1 VRPYL
6 KPGLRR
12 VWRDDATLQFGLD
25 PDRAVVVT
33 DLEPPVARFIDTLT
47 GATDLQDTLARAEAD
62 GVDGDTAANVLKVLA
77 DAGVLDDADADAGPL
92 RSLTPIER
100 ERLAPDLAARALI
113 STEPGTGLR
122 ALRVRRN
129 ATVRVTS
136 SNRVGSAVAT
146 LLAGSGV
153 GHLVLTDQRPA
164 VGTDIGPAGLRA
176 VDVGHPRTVGM
187 RRVLTELAPSTR
199 LTQRTTHRPDLV
211 VIAADDEPDRAA
223 AIELVRDGI
232 PHLVVGVRETVGVV
246 GPFVIPG
253 STACLHCLDL
263 HRTDLDP
270 GWPALLAQANSAAC
284 ADSVE
289 VNLST
294 LVARPGGAA
303 RAQLPRRRRTA
314 VDQRDALGRSSRRD
328 DPAPV
333 LAAAPTVRVYVG
345 EPGPRRPTHPT
356 RPIRKRRPDMH
367 QARTIG

>member
-1 VRPYL
+1 MRPYL

-33 DLEPPVARFIDTLT
+33 DLEPPIVRFIDTLT
-47 GATDLQDTLARAEAD
+47 GATDLPDTLARAEAD

-77 DAGVLDDADADAGPL
+77 DAGVLDDADADAAPL

-100 ERLAPDLAARALI
+100 ERLAPDLIARALI
-113 STEPGTGLR
+113 STEPGTALR

-136 SNRVGSAVAT
+136 SSRVGSAVAT
-146 LLAGSGV
+146 LLASSGV
-153 GHLVLTDQRPA
+153 GHLVLTDQRTA

-176 VDVGHPRTVGM
+176 VDVGQPRTIGM

-211 VIAADDEPDRAA
+211 VIAADDEPDRSA

-270 GWPALLAQANSAAC
+270 RWPALLAQANTVVC
-284 ADSVE
+284 ADSAE

-294 LVARPGGAA
+294 LVASLAVLHVLNYLDGGEPPSVNGTLSAG
-303 RAQLPRRRRTA
+303 LPDGAVRRRSWLPHRQCGCTWE
-314 VDQRDALGRSSRRD
+314 S
-328 DPAPV
+328 
-333 LAAAPTVRVYVG
+333 LA
-345 EPGPRRPTHPT
+345 
-356 RPIRKRRPDMH
+356 RPDDAPEH
-367 QARTIG
+367 TNS

>member
-1 VRPYL
+1 VRPFL

-12 VWRDDATLQFGLD
+12 VWRDDTTLQFGLD

-33 DLEPPVARFIDTLT
+33 DLEPSIARFIDDLT
-47 GATDLQDTLARAEAD
+47 GATDLTDTLARAQAD
-62 GVDGDTAANVLKVLA
+62 GVDGETAANVLRVLA
-77 DAGVLDDADADAGPL
+77 DAGVLDDADADAAPL
-92 RSLTPIER
+92 RSLSPIER

-113 STEPGTGLR
+113 STEPGNGLR

-129 ATVRVTS
+129 ATVRVS
-136 SNRVGSAVAT
+136 SSSRVGAAVAT
-146 LLAGSGV
+146 LLASSGV

-164 VGTDIGPAGLRA
+164 VGTDIGPAGLRPS
-176 VDVGHPRTVGM
+176 DVGQPRTLGM

-199 LTQRTTHRPDLV
+199 LTQRTTHRPDVV

-232 PHLVVGVRETVGVV
+232 PHLIVGVRETVGVV

-270 GWPALLAQANSAAC
+270 GWPGLLAQASAAGT

-289 VNLST
+289 VNLAT
-294 LVARPGGAA
+294 LVASLAVLHVLSYLDGGEPPSVNGTLSAG
-303 RAQLPRRRRTA
+303 LPDATIRRRSWLPHQQCGCTWESLARP
-314 VDQRDALGRSSRRD
+314 D
-328 DPAPV
+328 DPPD
-333 LAAAPTVRVYVG
+333 
-345 EPGPRRPTHPT
+345 PGS
-356 RPIRKRRPDMH
+356 
-367 QARTIG
+367 Q

>member
-1 VRPYL
+1 MRPYL

-136 SNRVGSAVAT
+136 SSRVGSAVAT

-211 VIAADDEPDRAA
+211 VIAADDEPDRAT

-294 LVARPGGAA
+294 LVASLAVLHVLSYLDGGEPPSVNGTLSAG
-303 RAQLPRRRRTA
+303 LPDATIRRRSWLPHHQCGCTWESLARP
-314 VDQRDALGRSSRRD
+314 D
-328 DPAPV
+328 DPP
-333 LAAAPTVRVYVG
+333 
-345 EPGPRRPTHPT
+345 E
-356 RPIRKRRPDMH
+356 
-367 QARTIG
+367 RTDA